1 MKTIAA
7 AQARSMLNQLIDDV
21 QESREPIRITGK
33 RNKSILISKE
43 DWRAIQATLY
53 LSSIHGMRESIRAG
67 LNTPVEKMFRKTRLV
82 MFKIAYNS
90 RN

>member
-1 MKTIAA
+1 MKTIA

-33 RNKSILISKE
+33 RNKAILISKE

-67 LNTPVEKMFRKTRLV
+67 LNTPVEKCSEKPDW
-82 MFKIAYNS
+82 
-90 RN
+90 